1 MCDSY
6 LAVRATQFLVPFRR
20 WIFQLLVAFDLFVHL
35 FFPLRVLIA
44 SNSKI
49 NGYESL
55 VRILAWLFYVWHCQK
70 IQWQWHKHERN
81 KYFAFAS
88 ASAAIAITNTRRAL
102 STFTLFTICCTFFSS
117 LYFYVISI
125 YFISFYFAGVCI
137 NSFSAFWSFWNHVK
151 FGLRVSFIYDS
162 KSIWVTSLN
171 GINELKPWTQYQQQS
186 TTQIEWGESII

>member
-55 VRILAWLFYVWHCQK
+55 VRILAWLFYVWHCRK
-70 IQWQWHKHERN
+70 IQWQWNKHERN

-88 ASAAIAITNTRRAL
+88 ASAAVAITNTRRAI

-125 YFISFYFAGVCI
+125 YSILFGWCMY
-137 NSFSAFWSFWNHVK
+137 K
-151 FGLRVSFIYDS
+151 FFF
-162 KSIWVTSLN
+162 
-171 GINELKPWTQYQQQS
+171 GILEFLKPCEVWFTCVIYLWQ
-186 TTQIEWGESII
+186 

>member
-1 MCDSY
+1 MSY
-6 LAVRATQFLVPFRR
+6 VHQILFNNISSLLDISSVETIKICATPI
-20 WIFQLLVAFDLFVHL
+20 WLFVLHNSLFRSEGEYFNCSWHL
-35 FFPLRVLIA
+35 IYSFIFFFPLRVLIA

-70 IQWQWHKHERN
+70 IQWQWNKHERN

-88 ASAAIAITNTRRAL
+88 ASAAIAITNTRRAI

-125 YFISFYFAGVCI
+125 YSILFGWCMY
-137 NSFSAFWSFWNHVK
+137 K
-151 FGLRVSFIYDS
+151 FFF
-162 KSIWVTSLN
+162 
-171 GINELKPWTQYQQQS
+171 GILEFLKPCEVWFTCVIYLWQ
-186 TTQIEWGESII
+186 